1 MTDNAPTNQD
11 QNTSAPPSGGPKK
24 CEPLDPAPTPP
35 ELPPATECPQP
46 CDCPTPPGGKPD
58 DCLDKLIKCQAKI
71 VKQADRA
78 KALVDELTEIQGKV
92 ATAKTDYTQKRYT
105 DLRKLWEEQDKAIAA
120 LTEKVKCSVPCW
132 ECLIECRLCPA
143 LAEIRNLEDRLNGT
157 GPLTDKVYSL
167 LDLQFWHQRNVAQME
182 ARVKRIK
189 DVLAAWEKPS
199 STLGDALDQDGKLL
213 TDLPAL
219 LATDAPKAIFD
230 IFMTLVPRHLAI
242 RPRDATIAIK
252 DKFIDICCC
261 PEGAPDDCCGPD
273 VGILTLR
280 ERLVGLLPYIVD
292 PANLT
297 TIICCLTKER
307 LEPASTQ
314 LADAQANLAAVTAE
328 IEQTTKAITD
338 KTAGLE
344 AAFKAELTN
353 PIDCGPYKKKE
364 SPTNPPPTQ
373 TGQTAR

>member
-1 MTDNAPTNQD
+1 MTDNAPAKTD
-11 QNTSAPPSGGPKK
+11 QNTCTPPPGDPKK
-24 CEPLDPAPTPP
+24 CDPLNPAPTAP

-46 CDCPTPPGGKPD
+46 CDCPTPPGGTPD
-58 DCLDKLIKCQAKI
+58 DCLDKLIRCQAKI

-92 ATAKTDYTQKRYT
+92 ASAKVEYTQKRYA
-105 DLRKLWEEQDKAIAA
+105 DLKKLWEEQDKLIAA

-132 ECLIECRLCPA
+132 ECLLECRLCPQ
-143 LAEIRNLEDRLNGT
+143 LAEIRNLEDRLS
-157 GPLTDKVYSL
+157 DKVYSL

-199 STLGDALDQDGKLL
+199 TTLGDALEKNGKLL

-219 LATDAPKAIFD
+219 LATDAAKAIFD
-230 IFMTLVPRHLAI
+230 IFMTLVPRHMAI
-242 RPRDATIAIK
+242 RPRDATTTIK
-252 DKFIDICCC
+252 DKFINICCC
-261 PEGAPDDCCGPD
+261 PKGTPDDCCGPD

-297 TIICCLTKER
+297 KIICCITKER

-314 LADAQANLAAVTAE
+314 LADAQANLAAVSAE
-328 IEQTTKAITD
+328 IEQTTKLITD
-338 KTAGLE
+338 KTAGLA
-344 AAFKAELTN
+344 AAFTAELAN
-353 PIDCGPYKKKE
+353 PIDCSPYKKKDSPPT
-364 SPTNPPPTQ
+364 SPTAS
-373 TGQTAR
+373 GE

>member
-1 MTDNAPTNQD
+1 MVDNAPPNTD
-11 QNTSAPPSGGPKK
+11 QNNCPPPPDGPKK
-24 CEPLDPAPTPP
+24 CPPLDPAPTAP
-35 ELPPATECPQP
+35 ELPPDTVCPQP
-46 CDCPTPPGGKPD
+46 CDCPTPPGGTTD
-58 DCLDKLIKCQAKI
+58 DCLDKLIRCQAKI

-92 ATAKTDYTQKRYT
+92 VTAKVDYTQKRYG
-105 DLRKLWEEQDKAIAA
+105 DLKKLWEEQDKLIAA

-132 ECLIECRLCPA
+132 ECLLECRLCPQ
-143 LAEIRNLEDRLNGT
+143 LTEIRNLEDRLNGK

-199 STLGDALDQDGKLL
+199 ATLGDALDKNGKLL
-213 TDLPAL
+213 ADLPAL
-219 LATDAPKAIFD
+219 LATDAAKAIFD
-230 IFMTLVPRHLAI
+230 IFMTLVPRHMAI
-242 RPRDATIAIK
+242 RPRDATTTIK
-252 DKFIDICCC
+252 DKFINICCC
-261 PEGAPDDCCGPD
+261 PEGTPDDCCGPD
-273 VGILTLR
+273 VGVLKLR

-297 TIICCLTKER
+297 KIICCITKDR

-314 LADAQANLAAVTAE
+314 LADAQANLAAVSAE
-328 IEQTTKAITD
+328 IEQTTKLITD
-338 KTAGLE
+338 KTAGLA
-344 AAFKAELTN
+344 AAFTAELAN

-364 SPTNPPPTQ
+364 PPTSPPQ
-373 TGQTAR
+373 TNQTAR